1 MRKDSRISRV
11 LHILIHMGANN
22 GSMTSVHIAQ
32 MLSTNPVVVRRIMGG
47 LRDVGYVQTIKG
59 RGGGWMLACPLKNI
73 TLLDIYNI
81 FSETSLFAIGLTDE
95 HSDCFIEKNI
105 NEELGAIMNEAT
117 ELMLGRFSEITLDLL
132 NKR

>member
-11 LHILIHMGANN
+11 LHILVHMDAND

-32 MLSTNPVVVRRIMGG
+32 MLSTNPVVVRRIMGS
-47 LRDVGYVQTIKG
+47 LRDAGYVQAIKG
-59 RGGGWMLACPLKNI
+59 RGGGWVLACPLSSI
-73 TLLDIYNI
+73 SLLDIYNI
-81 FSETSLFAIGLTDE
+81 FSETTLFTIGLTDE
-95 HSDCFIEKNI
+95 HSDCFIERNV

-132 NKR
+132 SKR

>member
-11 LHILIHMGANN
+11 LHILVHMDASDN
-22 GSMTSVHIAQ
+22 SMTSAHIAQ

-47 LRDVGYVQTIKG
+47 LRDAGYVQTIKG

-81 FSETSLFAIGLTDE
+81 FSEASLFTIGLTDE
-95 HSDCFIEKNI
+95 HSECFIEKNI
-105 NEELGAIMNEAT
+105 NEELETIMNEAT
-117 ELMLGRFSEITLDLL
+117 ELMLGRFREITLDLL
-132 NKR
+132 SRK